1 MFTKLLVAVDLSPRN
16 EDVFAAGL
24 DLAKKTGASLI
35 LLHLPSS
42 DAPECPT
49 LPTMLGPD
57 YYPSTG
63 TASVIEIYEK
73 LWRAYEEKGLE
84 MLNYFAEKARQAG
97 VAVEYTQN
105 PGAPG
110 KTICHL
116 ANNVIFSRKWP
127 SPMRRDS
134 IFHALFQ
141 RSPSLLFELLETAPD
156 LAAGYRFESVAVKEP
171 AFTIDGVFL
180 PPESAG
186 PGTVFFS
193 EVQMQQD
200 ERLYE
205 RLFSE
210 SMAYFY
216 RNRDYYSDW

>member
-24 DLAKKTGASLI
+24 DLAKKTGASLM
-35 LLHLPSS
+35 LLHVPSS

-84 MLNYFAEKARQAG
+84 MLKYFAEKARQAG

-116 ANNVIFSRKWP
+116 ARNIDADLILIGRRGHSGLNELVIGSISNYVMHHASCSVLVVQHGHRLNVHKS
-127 SPMRRDS
+127 
-134 IFHALFQ
+134 AQ
-141 RSPSLLFELLETAPD
+141 E
-156 LAAGYRFESVAVKEP
+156 LAA
-171 AFTIDGVFL
+171 
-180 PPESAG
+180 SA
-186 PGTVFFS
+186 
-193 EVQMQQD
+193 
-200 ERLYE
+200 
-205 RLFSE
+205 
-210 SMAYFY
+210 
-216 RNRDYYSDW
+216 